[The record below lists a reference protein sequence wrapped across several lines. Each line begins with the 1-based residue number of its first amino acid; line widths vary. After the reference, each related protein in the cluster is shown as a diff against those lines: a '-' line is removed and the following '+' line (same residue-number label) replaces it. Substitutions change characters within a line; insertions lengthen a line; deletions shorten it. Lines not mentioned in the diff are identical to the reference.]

1 MEKTIELLKDI
12 IIDLCDK
19 DCPQSYKD
27 AAKEEILK
35 STQ

>member
-27 AAKEEILK
+27 AAKKEILNLE
-35 STQ
+35 Q